1 MRRWEGGSVAGTAS
15 KLLTLVQ
22 HRVSMEQ
29 ERKEKTDRETDRETQ
44 STRQLEQ
51 NRRDKETE

>member
-1 MRRWEGGSVAGTAS
+1 MRWWWSGSVAGTAW

-29 ERKEKTDRETDRETQ
+29 ERKEKEDRQTDKQHKTG
-44 STRQLEQ
+44 
-51 NRRDKETE
+51 